1 MAPAIC
7 CPCLQGADSMQRT
20 DVAIIGAGQAGLAM
34 SRCLSERGVDHVVLE
49 RGRIAERWRS
59 ERWDSLR
66 LLTPNWMTRLPG
78 GGYRGA
84 DPNGFMT
91 MAETVG
97 FLEDYACSITAP
109 VEDGV
114 EVLSVETID
123 GGFRLLTD
131 RGQWS
136 VRAVVVATG
145 YSDRPRIPSIAKH
158 ISSRIRQVAP
168 RDYRNPRQL
177 AQGGVL
183 VAGASATGIQLAE
196 EINRSGRP
204 VTLSVGSHTR
214 LPRLYHGHDI
224 LWWLDRLG
232 MLAKPVA
239 EVTDLAA
246 ARRQPSLQLI
256 GTPEHRSLDLA
267 GLREQGVRLVGRAV
281 AACDTRIRFS
291 GDLADTTAA
300 AERRLRR
307 VLANIDR
314 AAAGKARYSTDPG
327 YIPSLFLSAEPT
339 EIDLI
344 DQGIETVIWATG
356 YRREYPWLK
365 LDVFDARGEILNDG
379 GVCAYPGL
387 YVLGLNFMRH
397 RSSSFLDGVGRD
409 AEALAAHVAMFLD
422 ASRRAAA

>member
-1 MAPAIC
+1 
-7 CPCLQGADSMQRT
+7 MQRT
-20 DVAIIGAGQAGLAM
+20 DVAVIGAGQAGLAM
-34 SRCLSERGVDHVVLE
+34 SHCLSESGIDHVVLE

-78 GGYRGA
+78 GSYRGA
-84 DPNGFMT
+84 DPDGFMT
-91 MAETVG
+91 TAETVA
-97 FLEDYACSITAP
+97 FLENYARSTTSPI
-109 VEDGV
+109 EGGV
-114 EVLSVETID
+114 EVLSTERID
-123 GGFRLLTD
+123 RGFRLLTN

-136 VRAVVVATG
+136 VRAIVVATG
-145 YSDRPRIPSIAKH
+145 YSDRPRIPSIARQ
-158 ISSRIRQVAP
+158 ISPRIRQIVP
-168 RDYRNPRQL
+168 RGYRNPQQL
-177 AQGGVL
+177 PQGGVL

-214 LPRLYHGHDI
+214 LPRLYRGHDI
-224 LWWLDRLG
+224 MWWLDRLG

-239 EVTDLAA
+239 EVPDLDA

-256 GTPEHRSLDLA
+256 GTPQRRTLDLA
-267 GLREQGVRLVGRAV
+267 GLEGQGVRLVGRA
-281 AACDTRIRFS
+281 AAAGDTRIRFD
-291 GDLADTTAA
+291 GDLADTTTA

-307 VLANIDR
+307 VLAKIDR
-314 AAAGKARYSTDPG
+314 AAASEGRCPIDPLP
-327 YIPSLFLSAEPT
+327 IPNLILSAEAT

-344 DQGIETVIWATG
+344 DQGIGTIMWATG

-365 LDVFDARGEILNDG
+365 LDVFDAQGEILNDG
-379 GVCAYPGL
+379 GVCPYPGL

-409 AEALAAHVAMFLD
+409 AEALTAHLAMFL
-422 ASRRAAA
+422 AAPHRAAA

>member
-1 MAPAIC
+1 
-7 CPCLQGADSMQRT
+7 MQRT

-34 SRCLSERGVDHVVLE
+34 SRCLSERGIYHVILE

-84 DPNGFMT
+84 DPDGFMT

-114 EVLSVETID
+114 EVLSVEKIE

-145 YSDRPRIPSIAKH
+145 NSDRPRIPSIAKH
-158 ISSRIRQVAP
+158 ISSRIRQIVP

-177 AQGGVL
+177 VQGGVL

-196 EINRSGRP
+196 EIHRSGRP

-214 LPRLYHGHDI
+214 LPRLYRGHDI

-232 MLAKPVA
+232 ALVKPVA
-239 EVTDLAA
+239 EVSDLAA

-256 GTPEHRSLDLA
+256 GTPERRSLDLA
-267 GLREQGVRLVGRAV
+267 GLQEQGVRLVGRAI
-281 AACDTRIRFS
+281 AACDTRIRFN

-300 AERRLRR
+300 AERTLRR
-307 VLANIDR
+307 VLANTDR
-314 AAAGKARYSTDPG
+314 AAVAEGRDSIDPG
-327 YIPSLFLSAEPT
+327 SIPSLILSAEPT
-339 EIDLI
+339 EIDLT
-344 DQGIETVIWATG
+344 DEGIETIIWATG
-356 YRREYPWLK
+356 YRREYSWLK
-365 LDVFDARGEILNDG
+365 LDVFDTRGEILNDG
-379 GVCAYPGL
+379 GICSYPGL

-409 AEALAAHVAMFLD
+409 AEALAAHMAMFLD